1 MICPSC
7 KKEELY
13 WIRDMTSRCNA
24 CGREFVL
31 EEGEWVE

>member
-13 WIRDMTSRCNA
+13 WVRGMVAVCRA
-24 CGREFVL
+24 CSKEFVL
-31 EEGEWVE
+31 EDGEWVE